1 MIIISKDL
9 FNRITEHSKKEY
21 PNEACGILAGRLG
34 KVESVYEMTNVDK
47 SPSNF
52 FMDSKEQLKV
62 MKEIRN
68 LGLDFMGIYHSHVA
82 SEAYPSKRDVE
93 LAFYAEASYAIITI
107 QDRNNPRIRSFR
119 IVEGNITEEKVEIV
133 DDL

>member
-1 MIIISKDL
+1 ML
-9 FNRITEHSKKEY
+9 VLKKELFSRVVRHCNREF

-82 SEAYPSKRDVE
+82 CEAYPSKMDVE
-93 LAFYAEASYAIITI
+93 LAFYVEVSYVIITI

-119 IVEGNITEEKVEIV
+119 IVEGNITEEEVRLV